1 MIKLRK
7 LITSIQNNLIR
18 LSKWPKKVSVD
29 ITWWVWRSMANSW
42 QDGNFWKCAC
52 SFLSVMINHH
62 VIHTAYCR
70 SPLKNV
76 PISVSLVLLIDMK
89 WKDSNCW
96 HLNWLAD
103 WNKLEDTV
111 VTADSVTAF
120 SSAVGRILLYYKG
133 LPPTHRQSEQKCVLA
148 SF

>member
-18 LSKWPKKVSVD
+18 LSKRPKKVSVD
-29 ITWWVWRSMANSW
+29 ITWWVWRSMADSW

-76 PISVSLVLLIDMK
+76 PISVSLVLLIQLLIWNEKIPTVDIWTDLLTGTS
-89 WKDSNCW
+89 WKTRWSQQIQSLHS
-96 HLNWLAD
+96 HLQWAEYYYTIRGCLPHIGSQ
-103 WNKLEDTV
+103 NKNV
-111 VTADSVTAF
+111 F
-120 SSAVGRILLYYKG
+120 
-133 LPPTHRQSEQKCVLA
+133 
-148 SF
+148 